1 MFHIDAMKVSDFPFA
16 VALANTM
23 DWNLGQRDFEL
34 NMALEPNGC
43 FVLFDDSSRIGVATC
58 ISFGRIGWFGNLIVK
73 EGYRNQG
80 CGELLVGKAIGYLK
94 ERGVETVGL
103 YTYQHLIG
111 YYEKIGFKPS
121 SDFSVIQG
129 RPVPHEIL
137 DKAETMDGKRFS
149 SLIEFDGRCLQ
160 WDRRRLL
167 EAIVGRENTL
177 CYISSRNNQ
186 IVGYIMARL
195 HEDMVEIGPLVCLKD
210 TQDSAAQ
217 LVKTVLSHLAG
228 WKVFMCLPT
237 KNSDLVEIL
246 CETGLKEEYRLTRMF
261 LGPAVAE
268 SCTYIAE
275 SIERG

>member
-1 MFHIDAMKVSDFPFA
+1 
-16 VALANTM
+16 
-23 DWNLGQRDFEL
+23 
-34 NMALEPNGC
+34 
-43 FVLFDDSSRIGVATC
+43 
-58 ISFGRIGWFGNLIVK
+58 
-73 EGYRNQG
+73 
-80 CGELLVGKAIGYLK
+80 
-94 ERGVETVGL
+94 
-103 YTYQHLIG
+103 
-111 YYEKIGFKPS
+111 
-121 SDFSVIQG
+121 
-129 RPVPHEIL
+129 
-137 DKAETMDGKRFS
+137 
-149 SLIEFDGRCLQ
+149 LIEFDGRCLQ